1 MLYVNMGKGW
11 LVIICMIFIL
21 IGENAVSTTI
31 PHENASQLP
40 DLTIY
45 YVHINTTSFVVS
57 AGVQNLGGENVN
69 VSIGFYDSFLLL
81 GILPINERRFSTV
94 EPLFIT
100 EYGGAEIAVVW
111 DSPWLEH
118 PILKHRITVI
128 ADPDNLIE
136 ESDETNNARSVDVH
150 IPIW

>member
-1 MLYVNMGKGW
+1 MDERLF
-11 LVIICMIFIL
+11 VILCIFLML
-21 IGENAVSTTI
+21 IGGGSGVSSTI
-31 PHENASQLP
+31 SRNNSPQPP

-45 YVHINTTSFVVS
+45 YVHVNTTCFVVS

-69 VSIGFYDSFLLL
+69 VSVGFYDSFLLFGVIPL
-81 GILPINERRFSTV
+81 SERKFSTV

-111 DSPWLEH
+111 DSPWFEH

-128 ADPDNLIE
+128 ADPDNLIN
-136 ESDETNNARSVDVH
+136 ESDETNNARSVDVY